1 MNFTETLQNITKKSL
16 SDCSNQELYLA
27 LLEIV
32 RQKSTD
38 RIQPVTGRKLYYI
51 SADYQIRTVP
61 KWTAPYLPSYAALPL
76 LRSDDIH

>member
-32 RQKSTD
+32 RQKTV
-38 RIQPVTGRKLYYI
+38 IQQPDQPWSVRGSPRCSGCCRQESVRY
-51 SADYQIRTVP
+51 
-61 KWTAPYLPSYAALPL
+61 
-76 LRSDDIH
+76 

>member
-32 RQKSTD
+32 RQKSAD
-38 RIQPVTGRKLYYI
+38 RSSLLPEGSCTI
-51 SADYQIRTVP
+51 SVQNF
-61 KWTAPYLPSYAALPL
+61 
-76 LRSDDIH
+76 